1 MRFCRVV
8 ACLVVSVLVA
18 SPLAAV
24 TRRMFIT
31 SVTGT
36 GNLSTWADAGGLTG
50 LDAADAICQARATAA
65 SLPNAAGYRAWLS
78 DSVDDAYCRMH
89 NLNGKRATNC
99 GQATLPAAAGPWW
112 RTDGKP
118 FGAGLPDLVA
128 PLEKVLQPPSVD
140 EFGVNLQI
148 AAAWTG
154 TGLDGAA
161 GPATCA
167 DWTSAVSV
175 DPVHNGSAYRTSGS
189 WIFSG
194 NATCS
199 ALVLRLYCFETGPGD
214 PLPAFPASG
223 RLAFVTSAEGAGDL
237 SAWPAAAGATGLAAG
252 DAICRNLAL
261 AAGIR
266 QAESFKA
273 WLSADGTSAIG
284 RFQHDGPWMRPDG
297 IVVAKS
303 RQDLTDG
310 YLDSP
315 INRTETGLYLGG
327 NGIWTG
333 TLLSG
338 LPSSANCS
346 NWNSTATTGE
356 YGSANTILYTWTSE
370 GALTCG
376 FAYAN
381 FYCLQD
387 LPLIFLDGF
396 ESHGTEAW
404 SVTLP

>member
-1 MRFCRVV
+1 
-8 ACLVVSVLVA
+8 
-18 SPLAAV
+18 
-24 TRRMFIT
+24 
-31 SVTGT
+31 
-36 GNLSTWADAGGLTG
+36 
-50 LDAADAICQARATAA
+50 
-65 SLPNAAGYRAWLS
+65 
-78 DSVDDAYCRMH
+78 
-89 NLNGKRATNC
+89 
-99 GQATLPAAAGPWW
+99 
-112 RTDGKP
+112 
-118 FGAGLPDLVA
+118 
-128 PLEKVLQPPSVD
+128 
-140 EFGVNLQI
+140 
-148 AAAWTG
+148 
-154 TGLDGAA
+154 
-161 GPATCA
+161 
-167 DWTSAVSV
+167 
-175 DPVHNGSAYRTSGS
+175 
-189 WIFSG
+189 
-194 NATCS
+194 
-199 ALVLRLYCFETGPGD
+199 
-214 PLPAFPASG
+214 
-223 RLAFVTSAEGAGDL
+223 
-237 SAWPAAAGATGLAAG
+237 
-252 DAICRNLAL
+252 
-261 AAGIR
+261 
-266 QAESFKA
+266 
-273 WLSADGTSAIG
+273 
-284 RFQHDGPWMRPDG
+284 MRPDG

-404 SVTLP
+404 SLTLP